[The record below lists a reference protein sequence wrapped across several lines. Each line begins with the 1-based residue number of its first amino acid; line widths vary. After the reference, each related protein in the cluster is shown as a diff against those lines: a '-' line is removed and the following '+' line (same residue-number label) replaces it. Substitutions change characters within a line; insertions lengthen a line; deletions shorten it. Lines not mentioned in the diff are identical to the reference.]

1 MNVSNLK
8 RRFSLYVALIIFLTI
23 LLTIS
28 STFMVSR
35 EGRHSEIINTSGQQ
49 RMFSQNIAL
58 LSLEMTNSDSDSRQK
73 DIRNDLNNSIKKMR
87 SNHETLVGDV
97 REEGFFESGTDELRE
112 IYFDEPDFL
121 DNKTKVF
128 LNHANMLAKNG
139 NIDLDNQHLQEILRI
154 SPKLLLA
161 LDKAVT
167 INQAAAENDLL
178 NIQILFWITTLL
190 LVILILSVALFI
202 FRPMIKKVEQDAT
215 NLEAINKKIK
225 EAKVIAEIA
234 NKAKSDFLA
243 NMSHELR
250 TPLNAII
257 GFSQEIKDES
267 PGPINE
273 VQQEFV
279 DYILESGKHLLS
291 LINDILDLS
300 KIEAGKVEL
309 ELSEFDLKTLLE
321 NSVALV
327 KQKVLQH
334 NFKLSVD
341 ISDDIEYVTAD
352 ERKIKQIVFNI
363 LSNATKFTPDG
374 RTIGVEAEKSDSG
387 EVLVSVWDTG
397 IGIEKRD
404 RSKVFATFEQV
415 ASDYS
420 KAHPGSGLGMPLTKQ
435 LVELHGGKIWF
446 ESEGKDK
453 GTRFSFT
460 IPQKFPAS
468 RAA

>member
-8 RRFSLYVALIIFLTI
+8 RRFSLSITLIIFLTI
-23 LLTIS
+23 LLTII
-28 STFMVSR
+28 STFMIDR
-35 EGRHSEIINTSGQQ
+35 ESRHSEIINLSGQQ
-49 RMFSQNIAL
+49 RMLSQNIAL
-58 LSLEMTNSDSDSRQK
+58 LSLEMANIDSASRQK
-73 DIRNDLNNSIKKMR
+73 DIHRDLRSSIKKMS
-87 SNHETLVGDV
+87 SNHEILTGDL
-97 REEGFFESGTDELRE
+97 RAGAFFESRIEELRE
-112 IYFDEPDFL
+112 IYFNEPEDL
-121 DNKTKVF
+121 DNETKDF
-128 LNHANMLAKNG
+128 LNHANMLTKNST
-139 NIDLDNQHLQEILRI
+139 IDLDNQHLLAILKT
-154 SPKLLLA
+154 SPKLLIS
-161 LDKAVT
+161 LDKAVS
-167 INQAAAENDLL
+167 INQSMAEGDLL
-178 NIQILFWITTLL
+178 NIQVLFWITTLL
-190 LVILILSVALFI
+190 LIILILSVAIFI
-202 FRPMIKKVEQDAT
+202 FRPTIKEVEQDAT
-215 NLEAINKKIK
+215 NLEAINKKLE
-225 EAKVIAEIA
+225 EAKVIAELA

-279 DYILESGKHLLS
+279 GYILESGKHLLS

-309 ELSEFDLKTLLE
+309 ELGEFNLKTLLE

-327 KQKVLQH
+327 KQKALRH

-374 RTIGVEAEKSDSG
+374 RTIGVEAEKRDSG

-420 KAHPGSGLGMPLTKQ
+420 RAHPGSGLGMPLTKQ
-435 LVELHGGKIWF
+435 LVELHDGKIWF
-446 ESEGKDK
+446 DSEGKDK